1 MLTTAHCL
9 VIKVNN
15 HATRY
20 DGTICPHPERH
31 DCGASDW
38 FRSKYCGR
46 GVTECFDHAL
56 FSADNPGVR
65 KRTDE
70 VDRDKFFT
78 EAVKAVQGGEN
89 PIFFFYN
96 NPGWGKFYLAGLYV
110 VEQIQVDGSGFGVYD
125 EKKDFRVIPKDGYAI
140 RFAVPGIDSSIVWEP
155 TMGNSPWC
163 HRMFPTEVTSS
174 LERIVAMHEAL
185 LQQPTLEQP
194 ERDECEAVV
203 AKLQQLVTDLNRVE
217 SEGQV
222 DESVTSEMLHQLK
235 TSAEQGAHRLSSRA
249 KPMQRS
255 LTQPAVVGQETSTA
269 EAKTPV
275 PEVPSRVASLP
286 QTDWRDQRFA
296 EQVAATVQSVK
307 DYTQEQGLYYSDD
320 LLKRY
325 HLSLLT
331 KPFVILAGVSGG
343 GKTQLAMSYARATDG
358 ELLVVPVRPDWTD
371 NQSLLGNYD
380 VLNRCF
386 VPTQFTRF
394 LRQAAE
400 DYRDNGKDAKDY
412 YVLLDEMNL
421 ARVEYYF
428 SDFLSTMELPAG
440 YRRIWLYDQA
450 KDPFAQD
457 DFPQVIELSPNFYVT
472 GTVNI
477 DETTHSF
484 SPKVLDRANFI
495 RLNDINLD
503 EMLALLDSWQPAI
516 LVRAVAELSVQVL
529 KDINTILRGANQQF
543 GYRTTREIIRW
554 VDLAVASG
562 MDPYLALDVQIAQ
575 KILVKLQ
582 GSQSNSL
589 ERAMLNSLFNYLRAS
604 KDQSSDGSAFPR
616 CFSRLQQMLET
627 MKEDEFTF
635 GQH

>member
-56 FSADNPGVR
+56 FSPENPGVR

-78 EAVKAVQGGEN
+78 EAAKAVQDGEN

-110 VEQIQVDGSGFGVYD
+110 VEQIQVDGGGFSIYD
-125 EKKDFRVIPKDGYAI
+125 EKKNFRVTPKAGYAI

-163 HRMFPTEVTSS
+163 HRMFATEVTSS
-174 LERIVAMHEAL
+174 LEKIVDMHEAL
-185 LQQPTLEQP
+185 LQQPTLEP
-194 ERDECEAVV
+194 ADRAECEAVL
-203 AKLQQLVTDLNRVE
+203 AKLRQLVDELTRIE
-217 SEGQV
+217 V
-222 DESVTSEMLHQLK
+222 DAQAGEPVTGEMLRQLK
-235 TSAEQGAHRLSSRA
+235 TSVEQGEHRLGGKTRYAQRNLPAKPTAEQSSQQA
-249 KPMQRS
+249 
-255 LTQPAVVGQETSTA
+255 AVPQLA
-269 EAKTPV
+269 EAA
-275 PEVPSRVASLP
+275 SRVAALP
-286 QTDWRDQRFA
+286 QADWRDPEFA
-296 EQVAATVQSVK
+296 EQVTAAVQRVK
-307 DYTQEQGLYYSDD
+307 AYTQQQGLYYSDD
-320 LLKRY
+320 LIQRY

-343 GKTQLAMSYARATDG
+343 GKTQLAMSYARATGG

-371 NQSLLGNYD
+371 NQSLLGHYD
-380 VLNRCF
+380 VLNRRF

-394 LRQAAE
+394 LQRAAE
-400 DYRDNGKDAKDY
+400 DYRQHGQQAKDY

-428 SDFLSTMELPAG
+428 SDFLSTMELPEG
-440 YRRIWLYDQA
+440 YRHIWLYDQPQDA
-450 KDPFAQD
+450 FAQD
-457 DFPQVIELSPNFYVT
+457 DFPQSIELSPNFFVT

-503 EMLALLDSWQPAI
+503 EMLALLASWQPAI
-516 LVRAVAELSVQVL
+516 LVKQVAALSVQVL

-562 MDPYLALDVQIAQ
+562 MDPYQALDVQISQ
-575 KILVKLQ
+575 KILVKVQ